1 MKTLLGAISRFNLP
15 IKTSIKLFHTYISPI
30 LIYTSENWMVL
41 SDKSIRNFTH
51 KTIFTDIDTKK
62 PDVLHRQ
69 FLKYI
74 VGTSKS
80 CSNLAIY
87 GEPGEIP
94 LSLKAYRLML
104 KYWYRVQNLPNET
117 LVKMALLE
125 NVKLKTN

>member
-1 MKTLLGAISRFNLP
+1 
-15 IKTSIKLFHTYISPI
+15 
-30 LIYTSENWMVL
+30 MVL

-51 KTIFTDIDTKK
+51 KTIFTDIDIKK

-80 CSNLAIY
+80 CPNLAIY
-87 GEPGEIP
+87 GETGEIP

-104 KYWYRVQNLPNET
+104 KYWYRVKNLPNET
-117 LVKMALLE
+117 LVKMALL
-125 NVKLKTN
+125 